1 MEFQVKS
8 KITDAESISKTQIS
22 DKIKKEYS
30 VRFDQ
35 MLFSGDVSRND
46 VLYINYRAKYV
57 SITSKKMIFAMHED
71 AALNFNAHCIGKSG
85 DIAKLDDSVIQ
96 NIRSSKCLIAEKSL
110 AVTNDADDIKKIT
123 SLQYLKNG
131 FSDSK
136 EALTNEITG
145 EDAIVEEKGFLGSIK
160 KAMNEPIGSSA
171 DSNDDDD
178 DDDDFDDPFESVDW
192 FASSGVSEESQY
204 KLIKDK
210 SLANLTFEYSNKVPS
225 NNQPLHFV
233 PFLTSVEDCKVC
245 KGHKTITCPTCK
257 GKGEFKCKGYVTT
270 EGTSGAF
277 TNKHVR
283 CPDGPNTRFKSCQ
296 NANCVKG
303 MVNCERTNGSRY
315 GIGKLID
322 RASGKPYC
330 NGEKVIPC
338 KPCMATGSIGTLVY
352 IKVQVNILEGEF
364 YKYTNQRIEQIEKK
378 PNTLYP
384 YLKKSEVKFE
394 TVFTDQDGSLSEN
407 YDSFS
412 AGFIS
417 EIENKAGLN
426 KGNEYPRLMHTEVYY
441 DVIPLLTL
449 EYNHIL
455 TATNHLVSAVPKD
468 GQFDILFH
476 SDPTSVKHFSLKNIW
491 IIYTSKWAE
500 AFMTKSYRK
509 KRDKYNEIRLLIY
522 IAKSDGTIEEEEKMV
537 LANRI
542 SGLTEYTATEKSKL
556 FSLMSAS
563 NLPELD
569 FESFVISD
577 RAAADNVIQGMKE
590 MSLEDMGQ
598 DRREVQMV
606 KEYSEQIDKN
616 IGNYKGKFKQFI
628 RTWQVSLSVLLMIL
642 SSIAALFYFLYLEPR
657 EDALETHIINNNY
670 EKLLKEYVL
679 WTGEDTTNNL
689 DFTIFAGDFKRKQSS
704 EQRDNFDIDGSI
716 IMSKPLELFDKILH
730 ESDLLLDGSKLS
742 YKDYWMQH
750 KTSLKVS
757 LDSLTPIIN
766 RRIAARNNVPKD
778 DDVSTEETVVDD
790 RFYTIEDPDGYSN
803 LRMSPAPDGEII
815 KQINVMEVFKIIG
828 KAGKYNKVL
837 LEDGTEGYISSSR
850 IVLFESYEG
859 ISDEPTGDYLDE
871 EGEELDPEYQ

>member
-1 MEFQVKS
+1 M
-8 KITDAESISKTQIS
+8 
-22 DKIKKEYS
+22 
-30 VRFDQ
+30 
-35 MLFSGDVSRND
+35 
-46 VLYINYRAKYV
+46 
-57 SITSKKMIFAMHED
+57 
-71 AALNFNAHCIGKSG
+71 
-85 DIAKLDDSVIQ
+85 
-96 NIRSSKCLIAEKSL
+96 
-110 AVTNDADDIKKIT
+110 
-123 SLQYLKNG
+123 KN
-131 FSDSK
+131 
-136 EALTNEITG
+136 
-145 EDAIVEEKGFLGSIK
+145 
-160 KAMNEPIGSSA
+160 
-171 DSNDDDD
+171 
-178 DDDDFDDPFESVDW
+178 
-192 FASSGVSEESQY
+192 
-204 KLIKDK
+204 
-210 SLANLTFEYSNKVPS
+210 
-225 NNQPLHFV
+225 
-233 PFLTSVEDCKVC
+233 
-245 KGHKTITCPTCK
+245 
-257 GKGEFKCKGYVTT
+257 
-270 EGTSGAF
+270 
-277 TNKHVR
+277 
-283 CPDGPNTRFKSCQ
+283 
-296 NANCVKG
+296 
-303 MVNCERTNGSRY
+303 
-315 GIGKLID
+315 
-322 RASGKPYC
+322 
-330 NGEKVIPC
+330 
-338 KPCMATGSIGTLVY
+338 
-352 IKVQVNILEGEF
+352 LEGEF
-364 YKYTNQRIEQIEKK
+364 YKYTNQKIEQIEKK

-441 DVIPLLTL
+441 DVIPLVTL

-476 SDPTSVKHFSLKNIW
+476 SDPTSVKHFSLRNIW

-522 IAKSDGTIEEEEKMV
+522 IAKSDGSIEEEEKVV

-542 SGLTEYTATEKSKL
+542 SGLTEYTASEKSKL

-577 RAAADNVIQGMKE
+577 RAAADNVIQGLKE
-590 MSLEDMGQ
+590 MSLEDQGQ

-642 SSIAALFYFLYLEPR
+642 SAIAGLFYITYLKPR
-657 EDALETHIINNNY
+657 QDALETHIANNNY

-679 WTGEDTTNNL
+679 WTGADTTKNL
-689 DFTIFAGDFKRKQSS
+689 DFTTFATDFKRKQSS
-704 EQRDNFDIDGSI
+704 EESDNFDIDGSI
-716 IMSKPLELFDKILH
+716 IMAKPLELFDKILH

-742 YKDYWMQH
+742 YKDYWIQH

-766 RRIAARNNVPKD
+766 RRILARNNVPKD

-790 RFYTIEDPDGYSN
+790 KFYTISDPDGYSN
-803 LRMSPAPDGEII
+803 LRMSPDGEII
-815 KQINVMEVFKIIG
+815 QQINEGEVFKIIG
-828 KAGKYNKVL
+828 KEGKYNKVR
-837 LEDGTEGYISSSR
+837 LEDGTEGYIFSSR

-859 ISDEPTGDYLDE
+859 ISDEPTGEYTE
-871 EGEELDPEYQ
+871 EESEELDPEYE

>member
-8 KITDAESISKTQIS
+8 KITAAESISKTQIN
-22 DKIKKEYS
+22 DKIKTEYS

-35 MLFSGDVSRND
+35 MLFNGDISRND

-57 SITSKKMIFAMHED
+57 SISSQKMVFAMHED
-71 AALNFNAHCIGKSG
+71 ATLYFSAHCEGKSG

-110 AVTNDADDIKKIT
+110 AITNDAEDFKKIT

-136 EALTNEITG
+136 EALTNEVSD
-145 EDAIVEEKGFLGSIK
+145 EDAIVEEKGFLGSLK
-160 KAMNEPIGSSA
+160 KVMNEPIGSSG
-171 DSNDDDD
+171 DGNDYD
-178 DDDDFDDPFESVDW
+178 DDDDFDNPFESVDW
-192 FASSGVSEESQY
+192 FASSGVSEESEY

-210 SLANLTFEYSNKVPS
+210 SLAKLTFEYSNKVPS
-225 NNQPLHFV
+225 KNQPLHFV
-233 PFLTSVEDCKVC
+233 PFLTKAEDCKVC
-245 KGHKTITCPTCK
+245 KGQTTITCPTCGGD
-257 GKGEFKCKGYVTT
+257 GKFKCKGYVTT

-277 TNKHVR
+277 TNKHVS
-283 CPDGPNTRFKSCQ
+283 CPDGPNTKDVDRKCK
-296 NANCVKG
+296 NTNCNKG
-303 MVNCERTNGSRY
+303 MVNCERKNGASY
-315 GIGKLID
+315 GIGKLANRI
-322 RASGKPYC
+322 SGKPFC
-330 NGEKVIPC
+330 EGKGEIPC
-338 KPCMATGSIGTLVY
+338 KPCMATGRIGTLVY
-352 IKVQVNILEGEF
+352 IKVQVKNLEGEF
-364 YKYTNQRIEQIEKK
+364 YKYTNQKIEQIEKK

-441 DVIPLLTL
+441 DVIPLVTL

-476 SDPTSVKHFSLKNIW
+476 SDPTSVKHFSLRNIW

-522 IAKSDGTIEEEEKMV
+522 IAKSDGSIEEEEKVV

-542 SGLTEYTATEKSKL
+542 SGLTEYTASEKSKL

-577 RAAADNVIQGMKE
+577 RAAADNVIQGLKE
-590 MSLEDMGQ
+590 MSLEDQGQ

-628 RTWQVSLSVLLMIL
+628 RTWQVSLSVLIMML
-642 SSIAALFYFLYLEPR
+642 SAIAGLFYITYLKPR
-657 EDALETHIINNNY
+657 QDALETHIMNVNN
-670 EKLLKEYVL
+670 ETLLKEYVL
-679 WTGEDTTNNL
+679 WTGIDTINNL
-689 DFTIFAGDFKRKQSS
+689 DFSTFAADFKNKQSS
-704 EQRDNFDIDGSI
+704 EESDDSDFDES
-716 IMSKPLELFDKILH
+716 MVNPLGLFDKILH

-742 YKDYWMQH
+742 YKDYWIQH

-766 RRIAARNNVPKD
+766 RRILARNNVPKD

-790 RFYTIEDPDGYSN
+790 KFYTISDPDGYSN
-803 LRMSPAPDGEII
+803 LRMSPDGEII
-815 KQINVMEVFKIIG
+815 QQINEGEVFKIIG
-828 KAGKYNKVL
+828 KEGKYNKVR
-837 LEDGTEGYISSSR
+837 LEDGTEGYIFSSR

-859 ISDEPTGDYLDE
+859 ISDEPTGEYTE
-871 EGEELDPEYQ
+871 EESEELDPEYE

>member
-8 KITDAESISKTQIS
+8 KITDAESISKTQIN
-22 DKIKKEYS
+22 DKIKTAYS

-35 MLFSGDVSRND
+35 MLFNGDISRND

-57 SITSKKMIFAMHED
+57 SITSQKMIFAMHED
-71 AALNFNAHCIGKSG
+71 AALYFNAHCNGKSG

-110 AVTNDADDIKKIT
+110 AVTNDAEDFKKIT
-123 SLQYLKNG
+123 TLQYLKNG
-131 FSDSK
+131 FLDSK
-136 EALTNEITG
+136 EALTNEVSD
-145 EDAIVEEKGFLGSIK
+145 EDAIVEEKGFLGSLK
-160 KAMNEPIGSSA
+160 KVMNEPIGSSG
-171 DSNDDDD
+171 DGNDYDD
-178 DDDDFDDPFESVDW
+178 DDDDFDNPFESVDW
-192 FASSGVSEESQY
+192 FASSGVSEESEY

-210 SLANLTFEYSNKVPS
+210 SLAKLTFEYSNKVPS
-225 NNQPLHFV
+225 KNQPLHFV
-233 PFLTSVEDCKVC
+233 PFLTSAEDCKVC
-245 KGHKTITCPTCK
+245 KGQTTITCPTC
-257 GKGEFKCKGYVTT
+257 GGDGEFKCKGYVTT

-283 CPDGPNTRFKSCQ
+283 CPDGPNTRIKDCK
-296 NANCVKG
+296 NANCNKG
-303 MVNCERTNGSRY
+303 MVNCERTNGASY
-315 GIGKLID
+315 GIGKLANRI
-322 RASGKPYC
+322 SGKPYC
-330 NGEKVIPC
+330 NGKKVIPC
-338 KPCMATGSIGTLVY
+338 KPCMATGRIGTLVY
-352 IKVQVNILEGEF
+352 IKVQVKNLEGEF
-364 YKYTNQRIEQIEKK
+364 YKYTNQKIEQIEKK

-441 DVIPLLTL
+441 DVIPLVTL

-476 SDPTSVKHFSLKNIW
+476 SDPTSVKHFSLRNIW

-522 IAKSDGTIEEEEKMV
+522 IAKSDGSIEEEEKVV

-542 SGLTEYTATEKSKL
+542 SGLTEYTASEKSKL
-556 FSLMSAS
+556 FSIMSAS

-577 RAAADNVIQGMKE
+577 RAAADNVIQGLKE
-590 MSLEDMGQ
+590 MSLEDQGQ

-628 RTWQVSLSVLLMIL
+628 RTWQVSLSVLIMIL
-642 SSIAALFYFLYLEPR
+642 SAIAGLFYMTYLKPR
-657 EDALETHIINNNY
+657 QDALETHIMNVNN
-670 EKLLKEYVL
+670 ETLLKEYVL
-679 WTGEDTTNNL
+679 WTGADTTNNL
-689 DFTIFAGDFKRKQSS
+689 DFSTFVRGFKNKQSS
-704 EQRDNFDIDGSI
+704 EERDDSDFDES
-716 IMSKPLELFDKILH
+716 MVNPLVLFDKILH

-742 YKDYWMQH
+742 YKDYWIQH

-766 RRIAARNNVPKD
+766 RRVLARNNVPKD

-790 RFYTIEDPDGYSN
+790 KFYTIEDPDGYSN
-803 LRMSPAPDGEII
+803 LRMSPDGEII
-815 KQINVMEVFKIIG
+815 KQVKVMEVFKIIG
-828 KAGKYNKVL
+828 KEGKYNKVR

-850 IVLFESYEG
+850 IVVFESYEG
-859 ISDEPTGDYLDE
+859 ISDEPTGEYIE
-871 EGEELDPEYQ
+871 EESEELDPEYE

>member
-8 KITDAESISKTQIS
+8 KITAAESISKTQIN
-22 DKIKKEYS
+22 DKIKTEYS

-35 MLFSGDVSRND
+35 MLFNGDISRND

-57 SITSKKMIFAMHED
+57 SISSQKMVFAMHED
-71 AALNFNAHCIGKSG
+71 ATLYFSAHCEGKSG

-110 AVTNDADDIKKIT
+110 AITNDAEDFKKIT

-136 EALTNEITG
+136 EALTNEVSD
-145 EDAIVEEKGFLGSIK
+145 EDAIVEEKGFLGSLK
-160 KAMNEPIGSSA
+160 KVMNEPIGSSG
-171 DSNDDDD
+171 DGNDYD
-178 DDDDFDDPFESVDW
+178 DDDDFDNPFESVDW
-192 FASSGVSEESQY
+192 FASSGVSEESEY

-210 SLANLTFEYSNKVPS
+210 SLAKLTFEYSNKVPS
-225 NNQPLHFV
+225 KNQPLHFV
-233 PFLTSVEDCKVC
+233 PFLTKAEDCKVC
-245 KGHKTITCPTCK
+245 KGQTTITCPTC
-257 GKGEFKCKGYVTT
+257 GGDGEFKCKGYVTT

-277 TNKHVR
+277 TNKHVS
-283 CPDGPNTRFKSCQ
+283 CPDGPNTKYPSCK
-296 NANCVKG
+296 NTNCNKG
-303 MVNCERTNGSRY
+303 MVNCERKNGASY
-315 GIGKLID
+315 GIGKLANRI
-322 RASGKPYC
+322 SGKPFC
-330 NGEKVIPC
+330 EGKGEIPC
-338 KPCMATGSIGTLVY
+338 KPCMATGRIGTLVY
-352 IKVQVNILEGEF
+352 IKVQVKNLEGEF
-364 YKYTNQRIEQIEKK
+364 YKYTNQKIEQIEKK

-441 DVIPLLTL
+441 DVIPLVTL

-476 SDPTSVKHFSLKNIW
+476 SDPTSVKHFSLRNIW

-522 IAKSDGTIEEEEKMV
+522 IAKSDGSIEEEEKVV

-542 SGLTEYTATEKSKL
+542 SGLTEYTASEKSKL

-577 RAAADNVIQGMKE
+577 RAAADNVIQGLKE
-590 MSLEDMGQ
+590 MSLEDQGQ

-628 RTWQVSLSVLLMIL
+628 RTWQVSLSVLIMML
-642 SSIAALFYFLYLEPR
+642 SAIAGLFYITYLKPR
-657 EDALETHIINNNY
+657 QDALETHIMNVNN
-670 EKLLKEYVL
+670 ETLLKEYVL
-679 WTGEDTTNNL
+679 WTGADTTNNL
-689 DFTIFAGDFKRKQSS
+689 DFSTFVRGFKNKQSS
-704 EQRDNFDIDGSI
+704 EERDDSDFDES
-716 IMSKPLELFDKILH
+716 MVNPLGLFDKILH

-742 YKDYWMQH
+742 YKDYWIQH

-766 RRIAARNNVPKD
+766 RRILARNNVPKD

-790 RFYTIEDPDGYSN
+790 KFYTISDPDGYSN
-803 LRMSPAPDGEII
+803 LRMSPDGEII
-815 KQINVMEVFKIIG
+815 QQINEGEVFKIIG
-828 KAGKYNKVL
+828 KEGKYNKVR
-837 LEDGTEGYISSSR
+837 LEDGTEGYIFSSR

-859 ISDEPTGDYLDE
+859 ISDEPTGEYTE
-871 EGEELDPEYQ
+871 EESEELDPEYE

>member
-8 KITDAESISKTQIS
+8 KITAAESISKTQIN
-22 DKIKKEYS
+22 DKIKTEYS

-35 MLFSGDVSRND
+35 MLFNGDISRND

-57 SITSKKMIFAMHED
+57 SISSQKMVFAMHED
-71 AALNFNAHCIGKSG
+71 ATLYFSAHCEGKSG

-110 AVTNDADDIKKIT
+110 AITNDAEDFKKIT

-136 EALTNEITG
+136 EALTNEVSD
-145 EDAIVEEKGFLGSIK
+145 EDAIVEEKGFLGSLK
-160 KAMNEPIGSSA
+160 KVMNEPIGSSG
-171 DSNDDDD
+171 DGNDYD
-178 DDDDFDDPFESVDW
+178 DDDDFDNPFESVDW
-192 FASSGVSEESQY
+192 FASSGVSEESEY

-210 SLANLTFEYSNKVPS
+210 SLAKLTFEYSNKVPS
-225 NNQPLHFV
+225 KNQPLHFV
-233 PFLTSVEDCKVC
+233 PFLTKAEDCKVC
-245 KGHKTITCPTCK
+245 KGQTTITCPTC
-257 GKGEFKCKGYVTT
+257 GGNGEFKCKGYVTT

-277 TNKHVR
+277 TNKHVS
-283 CPDGPNTRFKSCQ
+283 CPDGPNTKYPSCK
-296 NANCVKG
+296 NANCNKG
-303 MVNCERTNGSRY
+303 MVNCERKNGASY
-315 GIGKLID
+315 GIGKLANRI
-322 RASGKPYC
+322 SGKPFC
-330 NGEKVIPC
+330 EGKGEIPC
-338 KPCMATGSIGTLVY
+338 KPCMATGRIGTLVY
-352 IKVQVNILEGEF
+352 IKVQVKNLEGEF
-364 YKYTNQRIEQIEKK
+364 YKYTNQKIEQIEKK

-441 DVIPLLTL
+441 DVIPLVTL

-476 SDPTSVKHFSLKNIW
+476 SDPTSVKHFSLRNIW

-522 IAKSDGTIEEEEKMV
+522 IAKSDGSIEEEEKVV

-542 SGLTEYTATEKSKL
+542 SGLTEYTASEKSKL

-577 RAAADNVIQGMKE
+577 RAAADNVIQGLKE
-590 MSLEDMGQ
+590 MSLEDQGQ

-628 RTWQVSLSVLLMIL
+628 RTWQVSLSVLIMML
-642 SSIAALFYFLYLEPR
+642 SAIAGLFYITYLKPR
-657 EDALETHIINNNY
+657 QDALETHIMNVNN
-670 EKLLKEYVL
+670 ETLLKEYVL
-679 WTGEDTTNNL
+679 WTGIDTINNL
-689 DFTIFAGDFKRKQSS
+689 DFSTFAADFKNKQSS
-704 EQRDNFDIDGSI
+704 EESDDSDFDESMDN
-716 IMSKPLELFDKILH
+716 PLGLFDKILH

-742 YKDYWMQH
+742 YKDYWIQH

-766 RRIAARNNVPKD
+766 RRILARNNVPKD

-790 RFYTIEDPDGYSN
+790 KFYTISDPDGYSN
-803 LRMSPAPDGEII
+803 LRMSPDGEII
-815 KQINVMEVFKIIG
+815 QQINEGEVFKIIG
-828 KAGKYNKVL
+828 KEGKYNKVR
-837 LEDGTEGYISSSR
+837 LEDGTEGYIFSSR

-859 ISDEPTGDYLDE
+859 ISDEPTGEYTE
-871 EGEELDPEYQ
+871 EESEELDPEYE